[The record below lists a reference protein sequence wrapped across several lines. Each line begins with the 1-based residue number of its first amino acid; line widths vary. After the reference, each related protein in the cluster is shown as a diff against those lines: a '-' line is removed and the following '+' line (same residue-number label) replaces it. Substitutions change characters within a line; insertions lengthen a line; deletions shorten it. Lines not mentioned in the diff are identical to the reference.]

1 MVATAAWMAC
11 SRIQK
16 RFARVMT
23 LDTIIDF
30 SWVCELYNDLF
41 VFNSL
46 EPMIGLPTLSLVSS
60 TPLSFP

>member
-1 MVATAAWMAC
+1 
-11 SRIQK
+11 
-16 RFARVMT
+16 MT